1 MARKITAFFVMCI
14 VLVAATF
21 HVHETE
27 ASDAPTPE
35 FVSCFNDC
43 KAECLT
49 TQVDQP
55 SACEFK
61 CDNHCSAE
69 ELKGKIN
76 SITGN

>member
-21 HVHETE
+21 YVHETA
-27 ASDAPTPE
+27 ASDASAPE
-35 FVSCFNDC
+35 YVACFKSCKDD
-43 KAECLT
+43 CLT

-55 SACEFK
+55 AACEVK

-69 ELKGKIN
+69 ELRGKIN
-76 SITGN
+76 SVTGN